1 MNSVG
6 RAGAEVRRRVGHPRD
21 VLGLGG
27 RHGEADRCHG
37 SSLREVSGGQEMQEG
52 KGGDLIMDWLAVLC

>member
-6 RAGAEVRRRVGHPRD
+6 RAGAEVRRRVGQPRE

-37 SSLREVSGGQEMQEG
+37 SLLGEVSGGRRCRGIREG
-52 KGGDLIMDWLAVLC
+52 KDLLWTN